1 MKLND
6 LKTIL
11 YSSRDNLQF
20 AILYDIK
27 TNEDIEKG
35 AIDYI
40 VANYGE
46 KEVIRIEAIK
56 NNLVITV

>member
-6 LKTIL
+6 LKAIL

-27 TNEDIEKG
+27 TNEDIAKG
-35 AIDYI
+35 SIDYI
-40 VANYGE
+40 IANYGNL
-46 KEVIRIEAIK
+46 EVVRIEAIK